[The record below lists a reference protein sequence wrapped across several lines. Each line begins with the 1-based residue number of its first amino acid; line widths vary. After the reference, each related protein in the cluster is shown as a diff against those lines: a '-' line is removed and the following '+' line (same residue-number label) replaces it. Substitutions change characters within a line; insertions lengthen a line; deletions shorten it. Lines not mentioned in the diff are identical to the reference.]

1 MIDIVR
7 NTTLQNRL
15 LEKGDS
21 VIVALSGG
29 ADSVTLLHILLTLK
43 DEFSLTVYAAHL
55 NHNLR
60 GEESLRDEKFVTDL
74 CSGWGVELF
83 KKSENVSGIA
93 KELGISDEL
102 CGRNLRYEFFSQLS
116 EKLSAKVATAHTL
129 SDCEETMLYNIA
141 RGTSLH
147 GLCAIPARRG
157 NIVRPLIDLSRKQI
171 EEYISLNNLSFVE
184 DSTNSQEEV
193 CKRNKIRHSVLPPL
207 KEINGGFDENFSR
220 LRRQLISVD
229 RYMKKQGKAA
239 IEAAKRDF
247 GLCAETLLKSDPAV
261 LREALYLYA
270 TCFGVSVEEVH
281 IDLMEKILSTGGA
294 VNLPAGYSALC
305 TQGIFRIIIDIGDD
319 EFAPITLKDGVSFSY
334 SGKKY
339 SFKEIK
345 TECINNKL
353 SEDLIDCDKITA
365 DAVIRTRRE
374 GDVFSLSGRN
384 ITKPLRKL
392 QSELKIPSELRGK
405 SLVIA
410 EGSRVLWAEYIGTSR
425 YGAADKNT
433 KLALS
438 IKIGEDEQYA
448 QGL

>member
-7 NTTLQNRL
+7 STVSHNGL

-29 ADSVTLLHILLTLK
+29 ADSVTLLHILLALR

-60 GEESLRDEKFVTDL
+60 GEESYRDENFVTEL
-74 CSGWGVELF
+74 CRDWGVELF
-83 KKSENVSGIA
+83 KKSENVSKRA

-102 CGRNLRYEFFSQLS
+102 CGRNLRYEFFAELS
-116 EKLSAKVATAHTL
+116 EKLCAKVATAHTL
-129 SDCEETMLYNIA
+129 SDCEETMLYNIS

-147 GLCAIPARRG
+147 GLCSIPAKRG
-157 NIVRPLIDLSRKQI
+157 NIIRPLIDLSRKQI
-171 EEYISLNNLSFVE
+171 EEYLSLNNLSFVE

-207 KEINGGFDENFSR
+207 KEINEGFDENFRR

-229 RYMKKQGKAA
+229 RYMQKQGEAVIKAA
-239 IEAAKRDF
+239 KVNF
-247 GLCAETLLKSDPAV
+247 GLDAEILLRCDEAV

-270 TCFGVSVEEVH
+270 KSFGVSVEEVH
-281 IDLMEKILSTGGA
+281 IELMEKILGTGGA
-294 VNLPAGYSALC
+294 VNLADGYSALC
-305 TQGIFRIIIDIGDD
+305 SQGVFRIVKTENQE
-319 EFAPITLKDGVSFSY
+319 EFIPRPLTAGLSVEY
-334 SGKKY
+334 SGKRY

-345 TECINNKL
+345 YIENINKKL
-353 SEDLIDCDKITA
+353 ADSALDRDKISSE
-365 DAVIRTRRE
+365 VILRTRRE
-374 GDVFSLSGRN
+374 GDTFSPRGRN

-392 QSELKIPSELRGK
+392 QSELRIPSELRSK

-410 EGSRVLWAEYIGTSR
+410 EGSKVLWAEYIGTSF
-425 YGAADKNT
+425 YGAVDKNT
-433 KLALS
+433 KSA
-438 IKIGEDEQYA
+438 ICIEIGEDNSDA
-448 QGL
+448 